1 MMTGPS
7 ESIYVQLVEHGLA
20 AAFLTRP
27 ADGAILYANPAA
39 CRLFGYT
46 LDEFRALGR
55 SAVVDLAD
63 PRIREALAQRLA
75 TGRFQGVLP
84 MRRKDGSQFAA
95 ALSSAVYTDS
105 SGEQR
110 SSMSVWDLTEQ
121 AQREE
126 ALRVLNAE
134 LSRALAEAQPLQGM
148 LPICASCKRIRT
160 QEHAWQPVEEYLAA
174 RTPVQFTHSI
184 CPMCYEHQVHPDQ
197 QPRRGGPPE
206 PPPPAGVPHV
216 PRVTM

>member
-1 MMTGPS
+1 MTRPS
-7 ESIYVQLVEHGLA
+7 ESIYVQLVEHGLD

-27 ADGAILYANPAA
+27 EDGAILYANPAA

-63 PRIREALAQRLA
+63 PRIREALAQRLV

-95 ALSSAVYTDS
+95 ALSSAIYTDS

-110 SSMSVWDLTEQ
+110 TSMFVWDLTEQ
-121 AQREE
+121 EQREE
-126 ALRVLNAE
+126 ALRVINAE
-134 LSRALAEAQPLQGM
+134 LSRALAEVRQLQGI
-148 LPICASCKRIRT
+148 LPICSYCKRIRNE
-160 QEHAWQPVEEYLAA
+160 EHHWQLVEEYIAA
-174 RTPVQFTHSI
+174 HAPVQFTHSI
-184 CPMCYEHQVHPDQ
+184 CPPCYEHQVRPSLEQ
-197 QPRRGGPPE
+197 LRGR
-206 PPPPAGVPHV
+206 A
-216 PRVTM
+216 T

>member
-1 MMTGPS
+1 MTSPS
-7 ESIYVQLVEHGLA
+7 ESIYAQLLEHGLD

-27 ADGAILYANPAA
+27 EDGAILYDNPAA

-55 SAVVDLAD
+55 SVVVDLSD

-84 MRRKDGSQFAA
+84 LRRKDGSQFAA
-95 ALSSAVYTDS
+95 ALASAVSPDS

-110 SSMSVWDLTEQ
+110 TSMFVWDLTEQ

-126 ALRVLNAE
+126 ALRVINAE
-134 LSRALAEAQPLQGM
+134 LSRALAEARQLQGL
-148 LPICASCKRIRT
+148 LPICAYCKRIRN
-160 QEHAWQPVEEYLAA
+160 EAHHWQAVEEYIAA
-174 RTPVQFTHSI
+174 HAPVQFTHSI
-184 CPMCYEHQVHPDQ
+184 CPMCYEYQVRTDLEQ
-197 QPRRGGPPE
+197 LRW
-206 PPPPAGVPHV
+206 
-216 PRVTM
+216 TTT

>member
-1 MMTGPS
+1 MMTRPS
-7 ESIYVQLVEHGLA
+7 ESIYAQLVEHGLD

-27 ADGAILYANPAA
+27 EDGAILYANPAA

-63 PRIREALAQRLA
+63 PRIREALAQRRE

-84 MRRKDGSQFAA
+84 MRRKDGSRFSA

-110 SSMSVWDLTEQ
+110 SSMFVWDLTEQ

-126 ALRVLNAE
+126 ALRVINAE

-148 LPICASCKRIRT
+148 LPICAYCKRIRH
-160 QEHAWQPVEEYLAA
+160 QEHSWQPVEEYIAA
-174 RTPVQFTHSI
+174 HAPVQFTHSI
-184 CPMCYEHQVHPDQ
+184 CPTCYEHQVRPELQ
-197 QPRRGGPPE
+197 QLRG
-206 PPPPAGVPHV
+206 
-216 PRVTM
+216 RTT

>member
-1 MMTGPS
+1 MMTRPA
-7 ESIYVQLVEHGLA
+7 ESIYVQLLEHGLA
-20 AAFLTRP
+20 AALLGRP
-27 ADGAILYANPAA
+27 EDGAILYANPAA

-63 PRIREALAQRLA
+63 PRIREALAQRLE

-84 MRRKDGSQFAA
+84 LRRKDGSWFSA

-110 SSMSVWDLTEQ
+110 TSTFVWDLTEQ

-126 ALRVLNAE
+126 ALRVINAE
-134 LSRALAEAQPLQGM
+134 LSRMLAEERQLLGM
-148 LPICASCKRIRT
+148 LPICSYCERIRNA
-160 QEHAWQPVEEYLAA
+160 EHAWQEVEVYIEANA
-174 RTPVQFTHSI
+174 PVQLSHGI
-184 CPMCYEHQVHPDQ
+184 CPTCYEYQVRPQ
-197 QPRRGGPPE
+197 LEQLRGSG
-206 PPPPAGVPHV
+206 
-216 PRVTM
+216 

>member
-1 MMTGPS
+1 MTSPS
-7 ESIYVQLVEHGLA
+7 ESIYAQLLEHGLD

-27 ADGAILYANPAA
+27 EDGAILYANPAA

-84 MRRKDGSQFAA
+84 LRRKDGSQFAA

-110 SSMSVWDLTEQ
+110 TSMFVWDLTEQ

-126 ALRVLNAE
+126 ALRVINAE
-134 LSRALAEAQPLQGM
+134 LSRALAEARQLQGM

-160 QEHAWQPVEEYLAA
+160 EAHAWQPVEEYIAA
-174 RTPVQFTHSI
+174 HAPVQFTHSI
-184 CPMCYEHQVHPDQ
+184 CPTCYEDQVRPDVE
-197 QPRRGGPPE
+197 PRRGRP
-206 PPPPAGVPHV
+206 
-216 PRVTM
+216 T